1 MALDPQKDLKTI
13 QQLNAEIDSLYK
25 RLGRQDTPPIFDAS
39 KIGSARR
46 EIKKLNEDLDDV
58 NNSLSFI
65 SKSFRDSIAELSKQ
79 NTELGYAKKSLRS
92 IESISRSIAYENS
105 QGLLISDKTLNSLEK
120 KAKLEYQSLQI
131 AVDSGRIKGKELKEF
146 KENLATQKEFLETM
160 ERIRNQTK
168 MVRED
173 LGVKTFS
180 FFDDLTSKI
189 PGLAALSEPFKA
201 AREEAERAGKS
212 NVELFGQSKPLQKK
226 QLDALKEAAKTGKG
240 LTQDKIKEL
249 GLEKLLT
256 SQAGKTLSG
265 KVASQK
271 AGKLLGSAASA
282 AGQSAVSPLMAG
294 LKSIGPAISGMLKKV
309 LGPVGLLI
317 ELFEAIKAS
326 DAAVADMAKNFGMTY
341 NEARD
346 LKSEMTSVATS
357 SGDIFVTSKGVLET
371 FTAINGALGTNAML
385 SDEMS
390 ISFTKLREKAG
401 FTNEEL
407 QGIARIQLGTK
418 NTTEDITGQFL
429 AQAKVSSLKNGV
441 IMNEQKMLKEIGKV
455 SAATTLS
462 LSKNPGLIGQA
473 VATAKSLG
481 MEMAQVDAIAGSL
494 LDFESSIENELS
506 AELLLNKDLN
516 LEKARQAALNNDLAT
531 VAEEIANQVGSS
543 AEFSEMNR
551 IQQEAL
557 AKSVGMSREDLAE
570 SLLLRDQLQGLTAE
584 DAALETKKFEQLK
597 GQVGEQEAMRILQ
610 EQGVEGLDK
619 QVGMAD
625 KMNAQMEK
633 LKEIFVIVGEAL
645 MPILDIFVSIFDLIG
660 PIMKFLDPMIQT
672 ILVGVAALTDLVK
685 GAAFLANKLFGDGK
699 DKFES
704 ATKKQIQKA
713 EGSAQKNYGVS
724 GDAFGEDQSIRN
736 RAEMAAGGIVTG
748 PTNALVGE
756 AGPEAVIPLSGNS
769 PSIKVDNSETNAL
782 LKQLI
787 RKTPEMAPLGLYEVQ

>member
-13 QQLNAEIDSLYK
+13 KQLNAEIDSLYK

-168 MVRED
+168 MVKED

-309 LGPVGLLI
+309 LGPVGLLM

-341 NEARD
+341 NEAYG
-346 LKSEMTSVATS
+346 LKTEMTSVAAS

-371 FTAINGALGTNAML
+371 FTAINGALGTNSML
-385 SDEMS
+385 SEDMAV
-390 ISFTKLREKAG
+390 SFTKLREKAG

-418 NTTEDITGQFL
+418 NTTDDITGQFL
-429 AQAKVSSLKNGV
+429 AQAKISTLKNGV

-462 LSKNPGLIGQA
+462 LGKNPGLIGQA

-543 AEFSEMNR
+543 AEFAEMNR

-570 SLLLRDQLQGLTAE
+570 SLLLRDQLQGLSAE

-597 GQVGEQEAMRILQ
+597 AQVGEQEAMRILE

-625 KMNAQMEK
+625 KLNATMEK
-633 LKEIFVIVGEAL
+633 LKEVFVMVGEAL
-645 MPILDIFVSIFDLIG
+645 MPILDIFVSIFDFIG
-660 PIMKFLDPMIQT
+660 PIMKILDPMIQT
-672 ILVGVAALTDLVK
+672 ILVGVGALTDLVK
-685 GAAFLANKLFGDGK
+685 LIGVGVTFGGME
-699 DKFES
+699 FGES

-713 EGSAQKNYGVS
+713 EASAQKNYGFS
-724 GDAFGEDQSIRN
+724 GDAFGDDWAIKDRT
-736 RAEMAAGGIVTG
+736 AMAAGGIVTG

-769 PSIKVDNSETNAL
+769 PQIKVDNSETNAL

>member
-1 MALDPQKDLKTI
+1 
-13 QQLNAEIDSLYK
+13 
-25 RLGRQDTPPIFDAS
+25 
-39 KIGSARR
+39 
-46 EIKKLNEDLDDV
+46 
-58 NNSLSFI
+58 
-65 SKSFRDSIAELSKQ
+65 
-79 NTELGYAKKSLRS
+79 
-92 IESISRSIAYENS
+92 
-105 QGLLISDKTLNSLEK
+105 
-120 KAKLEYQSLQI
+120 
-131 AVDSGRIKGKELKEF
+131 
-146 KENLATQKEFLETM
+146 M

-189 PGLAALSEPFKA
+189 PGLSALSEPFKA
-201 AREEAERAGKS
+201 AREEAERAGKA

-256 SQAGKTLSG
+256 SQSGKTLSG

-282 AGQSAVSPLMAG
+282 AGQGAMSPLMAG

-309 LGPVGLLI
+309 LGPVGLLM

-341 NEARD
+341 NEAYG
-346 LKSEMTSVATS
+346 LKTEMTSVAAS

-371 FTAINGALGTNAML
+371 FTAINGALGTNSML
-385 SDEMS
+385 SEDMAV
-390 ISFTKLREKAG
+390 SFTKLREKAG

-418 NTTEDITGQFL
+418 NTTDDITGQFL
-429 AQAKVSSLKNGV
+429 AQAKISTLKNGV

-462 LSKNPGLIGQA
+462 LGKNPGLIGQA

-543 AEFSEMNR
+543 AEFAEMNR

-570 SLLLRDQLQGLTAE
+570 SLLLRDQLQGLSAE

-625 KMNAQMEK
+625 KLNATMEK
-633 LKEIFVIVGEAL
+633 LKEVFVIVGEAL
-645 MPILDIFVSIFDLIG
+645 MPILDIFVSIFDFIG
-660 PIMKFLDPMIQT
+660 PIMKILDPMIQT
-672 ILVGVAALTDLVK
+672 ILVGVGALTDLVK
-685 GAAFLANKLFGDGK
+685 LIGVGVTFGGME
-699 DKFES
+699 FGES

-713 EGSAQKNYGVS
+713 EASAQKNYGFS
-724 GDAFGEDQSIRN
+724 GDAFGDDWAIKDRT
-736 RAEMAAGGIVTG
+736 AMAAGGIVTG

-769 PSIKVDNSETNAL
+769 PQIKVDNSETNAL

>member
-25 RLGRQDTPPIFDAS
+25 RLGRQDTPPIFDAG
-39 KIGSARR
+39 KISSARR
-46 EIKKLNEDLDDV
+46 EITKLNEDLNEV
-58 NNSLSFI
+58 NSSLSFI

-79 NTELGYAKKSLRS
+79 NTELGYAKRSLRN

-120 KAKLEYQSLQI
+120 KAKLEYQSLKI
-131 AVDSGRIKGKELKEF
+131 AVDSGRIKGAELKEF
-146 KENLATQKEFLETM
+146 QENLKTAEEFERVM
-160 ERIRNQTK
+160 SRIRNQTQ
-168 MVRED
+168 MVKD
-173 LGVKTFS
+173 DMGVKTFS

-201 AREEAERAGKS
+201 AREEAERAGKA

-256 SQAGKTLSG
+256 SQTGKTLSG
-265 KVASQK
+265 KVASQ
-271 AGKLLGSAASA
+271 AANKLLGSASSA
-282 AGQSAVSPLMAG
+282 AGQSAVSPMMAG
-294 LKSIGPAISGMLKKV
+294 LKSIGPAISNMLKKA
-309 LGPVGLLI
+309 LGPIALLK
-317 ELFEAIKAS
+317 ELFDAIVAS

-341 NEARD
+341 DEAYG
-346 LKSEMTSVATS
+346 LKTEMTSIATA
-357 SGDIFVTSKGVLET
+357 SGDTFVTSKGILET
-371 FTAINGALGTNAML
+371 YTAINGALGTNAML
-385 SDEMS
+385 SEDMAV
-390 ISFTKLREKAG
+390 SFTKLREKAG

-462 LSKNPGLIGQA
+462 LGKNPGLIGQA

-481 MEMAQVDAIAGSL
+481 MELSQVDAIAGSL

-543 AEFSEMNR
+543 AEFTEMNR

-570 SLLLRDQLQGLTAE
+570 TLLLQDQLKGLTA
-584 DAALETKKFEQLK
+584 DAAAEETKKFEQLK

-610 EQGVEGLDK
+610 EQGVAGLDK

-625 KMNAQMEK
+625 KLNAQMEK

-645 MPILDIFVSIFDLIG
+645 MPILDIFVSLFDLIG
-660 PIMKFLDPMIQT
+660 PLMKFLDPVIQT
-672 ILVGVAALTDLVK
+672 TLVAVGALKDLFTGIAWVV
-685 GAAFLANKLFGDGK
+685 NHLFGGDMEFG
-699 DKFES
+699 DS
-704 ATKKQIQKA
+704 ATKKQVQKA
-713 EGSAQKNYGVS
+713 EASSQKNYGFS
-724 GDAFGEDQSIRN
+724 GDAYGDDWAIKDRT
-736 RAEMAAGGIVTG
+736 EMAAGGIVTG

-769 PSIKVDNSETNAL
+769 PSIKVDNSETNSL
-782 LKQLI
+782 LRQLI
-787 RKTPEMAPLGLYEVQ
+787 KKTPEMAPLGLYEVQ

>member
-309 LGPVGLLI
+309 LGPIGLLM

-346 LKSEMTSVATS
+346 LKSEMTTVASS

-462 LSKNPGLIGQA
+462 LGKNPGLIGQA

-597 GQVGEQEAMRILQ
+597 GQVGEQEAMKILQ

-660 PIMKFLDPMIQT
+660 PIMKILEPMIQT
-672 ILVGVAALTDLVK
+672 ILVGVGALTDLVK
-685 GAAFLANKLFGDGK
+685 GVGWLLTAGNMEFG
-699 DKFES
+699 ES

-713 EGSAQKNYGVS
+713 ESSAQKNYGFS
-724 GDAFGEDQSIRN
+724 GDAFGEDKSIRN

-769 PSIKVDNSETNAL
+769 PQIKVDNSETNAL